1 LLKLNDN
8 ICFGRDGN
16 TMHLIERWLA
26 RALVTFRKPN
36 EVASGRAP
44 LTSNVI
50 CESQEDDVSPAPTAV
65 IVDAPHDN
73 ETTDAIVLTAPDQQE
88 IDRRR
93 DLVRGWFNE
102 FWKGRDDKPT
112 SFVDRLNEAESYI
125 NKRLTAS
132 GEGWQLDT
140 EARTILCLPAR
151 TTSHGT

>member
-8 ICFGRDGN
+8 ICFGRDSN
-16 TMHLIERWLA
+16 TMYLIGRWLA

-36 EVASGRAP
+36 EATSGRAP
-44 LTSNVI
+44 PTSNFI
-50 CESQEDDVSPAPTAV
+50 CESPADDVSPAPTAV
-65 IVDAPHDN
+65 IVDALHDN
-73 ETTDAIVLTAPDQQE
+73 ETTDAIVLTVPDQQE

-125 NKRLTAS
+125 NERLTAS

-151 TTSHGT
+151 TTSHGM